1 MTTLFSKKQVE
12 FEKLADALET
22 MATNAELRP
31 QAMSFVI
38 TKYQEIQHK
47 QAIEQCQ
54 CSKGFSIV
62 QATIHIKAWN
72 AERVTVN
79 GMIITPEIFFE

>member
-22 MATNAELRP
+22 MVANAELRP

-38 TKYQEIQHK
+38 TKYQEIQH
-47 QAIEQCQ
+47 EH
-54 CSKGFSIV
+54 V
-62 QATIHIKAWN
+62 
-72 AERVTVN
+72 
-79 GMIITPEIFFE
+79 P